1 MKKIL
6 SILFAFTLNFSI
18 AQGNNLQFNRAF
30 VYNSENNPGTPSPTY
45 IPARV
50 AEFSSIT
57 VPAGKVWKIQSVT
70 MYERIQNQTHSGQV
84 GHASDVFKS
93 IIPKSLINS
102 SLQLNDIPIFIGGHY
117 SNSAIDYPIW
127 IPSGTYRP
135 HSWEQNGSFLEFS
148 IYIIE
153 FNIVQ

>member
-1 MKKIL
+1 MKKYL
-6 SILFAFTLNFSI
+6 FILFVLSLNFSI

-45 IPARV
+45 IPSRV

-70 MYERIQNQTHSGQV
+70 MYERLQNVTHSGQV

-93 IIPKSLINS
+93 ISPQGLNTG
-102 SLQLNDIPIFIGGHY
+102 SLQLNDIPIFIGGYY

-135 HSWEQNGSFLEFS
+135 HSWESNGSFLEFS